1 MTVVSFGAAL
11 SAAAAFSANA
21 PAWGGLLAQASSIL
35 DGVDGD
41 LARAQGTAT
50 RFGAFFDAVLD
61 RYADAA
67 IIIGMVFCQR
77 DPQLNVW
84 LVGLAALVG
93 SFMISYTRA
102 RSEASAG
109 VRFQTGLAVLATR
122 DIRLALICIG
132 GLLGEIFWTLLGL
145 ALLTNAA
152 VLARILFVYRESK

>member
-1 MTVVSFGAAL
+1 MG
-11 SAAAAFSANA
+11 AAAAFSAGA

-35 DGVDGD
+35 DGADGD

-67 IIIGMVFCQR
+67 IIIGMVFCLR
-77 DPQLNVW
+77 EPQTHVW

-93 SFMISYTRA
+93 SLMISYTRA
-102 RSEASAG
+102 RAEASAG
-109 VRFQTGLAVLATR
+109 VRFQTGLGAFATR
-122 DIRLALICIG
+122 DIRLALICLG
-132 GLLGEIFWTLLGL
+132 GLVGEVFWTLVAL

-152 VLARILFVYRESK
+152 VLARILFVYRVSK